1 MPDEL
6 AVSSTAPD
14 PISASDA
21 LASLSVTER
30 SAWRETGALPAD
42 KIAVIDAASPAAEP
56 DVQVAPEGAET
67 ASKPV
72 IVPKKKNA
80 DTRVDELLADRA
92 EARSRADR
100 LERENETLRRTAV
113 PAVDATKAAPS
124 PAAETDAEPTDATK
138 FATYELFL
146 QAQARW
152 AVRQELAAD
161 HKAARAHEEGRRQ
174 SDAQHQR
181 ATTFST
187 QLTEARTADPTFLE
201 KVSPE
206 ILGLKPFAALIA
218 GEAPSVD
225 NAIAEELIDS
235 PVAAPLMV
243 HLSTHPDD
251 LAKLRACQTPRA
263 LARAVGLLEAQ
274 YAGKV
279 AAAAPLLKTI
289 PGAPAPPVTIGT
301 RPAASADPVESAI
314 SRRDQASYNREMNA
328 RELAAK

>member
-1 MPDEL
+1 MPDDV

-21 LASLSVTER
+21 LASLSSTER

-42 KIAVIDAASPAAEP
+42 KISVIDAASPAAEP
-56 DVQVAPEGAET
+56 VDQVASPEVAET

-72 IVPKKKNA
+72 IVPKAKKNA
-80 DTRVDELLADRA
+80 ESRVEELLAERT
-92 EARSRADR
+92 
-100 LERENETLRRTAV
+100 LERAQHRRELEAARTPAV
-113 PAVDATKAAPS
+113 PVVDAKAAPS

-161 HKAARAHEEGRRQ
+161 HQAARAQEEGRRQ
-174 SDAQHQR
+174 HDAQHQR

-187 QLTEARTADPTFLE
+187 QLTEARTADPAFLE

-206 ILGLKPFAALIA
+206 ILGLKPFAALVA
-218 GEAPSVD
+218 GEQPSVN

-235 PVAAPLMV
+235 AVAAQLMV

-251 LAKLRACQTPRA
+251 LAKLRACTTPRS

-274 YAGKV
+274 YVGKSAVV
-279 AAAAPLLKTI
+279 APLKTI
-289 PGAPAPPVTIGT
+289 PGAPAPPSTVGT
-301 RPAASADPVESAI
+301 RPAARVDAVDSAI
-314 SRRDQASYNREMNA
+314 SRRDYASYKREQNA
-328 RELAAK
+328 LDLATK

>member
-1 MPDEL
+1 MPDEV

-14 PISASDA
+14 LISASDA
-21 LASLSVTER
+21 LASLSGPER

-42 KIAVIDAASPAAEP
+42 KISVIDAAPLAAEP
-56 DVQVAPEGAET
+56 VVQVPSAEGAEP
-67 ASKPV
+67 ASKPG
-72 IVPKKKNA
+72 IVAKPKKNA

-113 PAVDATKAAPS
+113 PVGDAKAAS
-124 PAAETDAEPTDATK
+124 STAAETDAEPTDATK

-161 HKAARAHEEGRRQ
+161 HAAARAHEEGRRQ
-174 SDAQHQR
+174 HDAQHQR

-206 ILGLKPFAALIA
+206 ILALKPFGALVA
-218 GEAPSVD
+218 GEQPSVN

-235 PVAAPLMV
+235 PVAAQLMV

-251 LAKLRACQTPRA
+251 LAKLRACQTPRS

-274 YAGKV
+274 YAGKP
-279 AAAAPLLKTI
+279 AAAAPLKTI
-289 PGAPAPPVTIGT
+289 PGAPAPPTTVGT
-301 RPAASADPVESAI
+301 RPAASADPVASAI
-314 SRRDQASYNREMNA
+314 SRRDQAAYTREMNA
-328 RELAAK
+328 RELAGK